1 MTGQASSMCQ
11 SGQTRCTPGYTCPSW
26 QHQAK
31 GGGLQERAAGT
42 VIRHGGLEKICSMVS
57 HWYLHRGVG
66 LFLPTELT
74 GTHPSNRYTPSH
86 SPPKAH
92 CAHSPLRCVH
102 THTHTHNLSLN
113 RHVPSSLTHPPV
125 LFLTHPPNLPSDRC
139 TNTQLICT
147 LCHLSPDRF
156 KHAIVPSV
164 FGGNPHPHLRTHQT
178 PLSSHTR
185 THTHTQSDRHGH
197 TNLLHWTTLSSK
209 MGTYLP
215 SKPPQTSHAPTCL
228 GSPLC
233 PAREA
238 LL

>member
-1 MTGQASSMCQ
+1 MAAWKRSAPWSPTGIYTGVWDSSCPLSSQAH
-11 SGQTRCTPGYTCPSW
+11 T
-26 QHQAK
+26 
-31 GGGLQERAAGT
+31 LQIDT
-42 VIRHGGLEKICSMVS
+42 HPPT
-57 HWYLHRGVG
+57 LHRK
-66 LFLPTELT
+66 PT
-74 GTHPSNRYTPSH
+74 
-86 SPPKAH
+86 
-92 CAHSPLRCVH
+92 VH
-102 THTHTHNLSLN
+102 IAFSDACTHTHTHNLSLN

-178 PLSSHTR
+178 PLSSHTH
-185 THTHTQSDRHGH
+185 THTHTHSLIGTDTQICCTGQLCPQ
-197 TNLLHWTTLSSK
+197 TK

-215 SKPPQTSHAPTCL
+215 SKPPQTSRAPTCL